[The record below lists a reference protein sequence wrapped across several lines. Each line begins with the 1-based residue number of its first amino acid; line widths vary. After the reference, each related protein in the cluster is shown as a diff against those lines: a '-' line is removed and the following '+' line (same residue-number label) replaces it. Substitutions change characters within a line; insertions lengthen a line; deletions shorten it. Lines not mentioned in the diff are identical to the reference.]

1 MSTASLI
8 TAELPAVDP
17 EALTR
22 LERFGGT
29 KLLRE
34 MIALFLEVAPGR
46 LAAAETAVAKIDVMA
61 AEHALHSLKSSSAQL
76 GATRLSRLS
85 EQGEVLARTATVTEI
100 TELLRES
107 RAELVRVE
115 AWLLNERDAR
125 CA

>member
-1 MSTASLI
+1 MSTAPS
-8 TAELPAVDP
+8 THAELPAVDP

-34 MIALFLEVAPGR
+34 MIALFLELAPGR
-46 LAAAETAVAKIDVMA
+46 LAAAEAAVAGGKGTT
-61 AEHALHSLKSSSAQL
+61 AEDSLHSLKSSSAQL
-76 GATRLSRLS
+76 GAMKLSRLS
-85 EQGEVLARTATVTEI
+85 EQGEVLARDAMVTEI
-100 TELLRES
+100 TGLLAES

-115 AWLLNERDAR
+115 AWLIDERDAR